1 MLLFEYR
8 YIFFIE
14 IVITKNNL
22 LAVIPEWG
30 PNYKITFELNVES
43 FANDGN
49 LWGNIFRFTA
59 TDVDCCNVGDRI
71 PALFTNSG
79 DFLYLCTNIDDNG
92 DKCVLSP
99 VGVVETN
106 TWYFIEYEQKFVEYQ
121 VRRKIFFFLL
131 QDDF

>member
-1 MLLFEYR
+1 MFDKSIFYKR
-8 YIFFIE
+8 YICFFIE
-14 IVITKNNL
+14 IAITKNNL

-43 FANDGN
+43 FANGGN

-92 DKCVLSP
+92 DKWCYHQSALLKLIHGTLLSMNKNLL
-99 VGVVETN
+99 N
-106 TWYFIEYEQKFVEYQ
+106 T
-121 VRRKIFFFLL
+121 R
-131 QDDF
+131 

>member
-1 MLLFEYR
+1 
-8 YIFFIE
+8 
-14 IVITKNNL
+14 
-22 LAVIPEWG
+22 
-30 PNYKITFELNVES
+30 
-43 FANDGN
+43 

-121 VRRKIFFFLL
+121 WRFTVKVNGFLTLVDEVNRKPGQFKNVEVYASDNFYPPSQSKIRNFQFTSGTSSFSCT
-131 QDDF
+131 